1 MRLQMIIVK
10 KFEWSRE
17 DNEEKSVIR
26 ERLRLK
32 IRVRKKNMKEKKILR
47 LKMMIIKKFE
57 CSTEDKITKKMW

>member
-32 IRVRKKNMKEKKILR
+32 IRVRKKKYERKENIEVKDDDNKEIW
-47 LKMMIIKKFE
+47 M
-57 CSTEDKITKKMW
+57 